1 MTTLN
6 TCTSENTKT
15 QSAVDHIN
23 MQDKILYDENIIDLF
38 LYNFAKIFK
47 YLAYKYRFK
56 SSFIGS
62 LK

>member
-1 MTTLN
+1 
-6 TCTSENTKT
+6 
-15 QSAVDHIN
+15 

-38 LYNFAKIFK
+38 LYSFAKIFK

-56 SSFIGS
+56 SNFIGS